1 MIRSLALCIISLSL
15 SYYGVAQSSGIA
27 QNAGVAQSTGNA
39 SHQDQG
45 LLSLTL
51 GPSFPIGAY
60 GSKDPNSS
68 TSGLA
73 NVGGSA
79 AISYQHPFKHSRF
92 GWMASLQGNINWV
105 NKNATLAPIETL
117 YSGYQWTQ
125 KTSYWSN
132 VSALAG
138 AYYTIPLRP
147 KLSLA
152 FSVQLGLAKAWSPNQ
167 SIRGLRDSAGQ
178 TNLVL
183 VTVHPIADYA
193 FTGVAGARI
202 RYQLCSRLSLLG
214 SLHFTYLN
222 PTFKN
227 LRTDIYFAQDLV
239 IQGNNQLANSGTVVA
254 ENSHWGD
261 YTQAMDHID
270 LSVGIGWSF

>member
-1 MIRSLALCIISLSL
+1 MKKSLALCIISLGL
-15 SYYGVAQSSGIA
+15 TFHVIAQSA
-27 QNAGVAQSTGNA
+27 VNRGN
-39 SHQDQG
+39 QDKG

-73 NVGGSA
+73 NIGGSA
-79 AISYQHPFKHSRF
+79 DITYQHPFKKSHF
-92 GWMASLQGNINWV
+92 GWMAGIRGNINWV
-105 NKNATLAPIETL
+105 NKNATLAPLEAE

-125 KTSYWSN
+125 KNSYWSD

-147 KLSLA
+147 RLSL
-152 FSVQLGLAKAWSPNQ
+152 SLSLELGAAKAWSPNQ
-167 SIRGLRDSAGQ
+167 SIRGLRDSSGQ
-178 TNLVL
+178 EDLVL
-183 VTVHPIADYA
+183 ATVHPISAYA
-193 FTGVAGARI
+193 FTGAAGAGI
-202 RYQLCSRLSLLG
+202 RYQLCSHWALLG
-214 SLHFTYLN
+214 RINFTYLK

-227 LRTDIYFAQDLV
+227 LRTDIFYAQDLV
-239 IQGNNQLANSGTVVA
+239 ISGNYQLGNSGTVVD
-254 ENSHWGD
+254 ENSHWGN

-270 LSVGIGWSF
+270 LSVGIGWTL